1 MRSVSVGNRAALPCS
16 LMSMSVRRIGLL
28 LVAVL
33 AVAAC
38 SNGSGRAPYLTQPAV
53 SCPAVDGLA
62 GQRSADPL
70 PTDFR
75 PVSAIRCAFQPTVAP
90 SAGSRSSGLAW
101 VVAQRSVGPFDDLVR
116 ALHLPPQ
123 EQNGEPVC
131 PAVFVMPVLLAL
143 TDVSGNTAL
152 PALPGTVCRTP
163 LPEVQ
168 SELDALAWVDI
179 VRQR

>member
-1 MRSVSVGNRAALPCS
+1 
-16 LMSMSVRRIGLL
+16 MSMSVRRIALL

-38 SNGSGRAPYLTQPAV
+38 SNGSGRPPYLTQPAV

-62 GQRSADPL
+62 GQRSAEPL

-75 PVSAIRCAFQPTVAP
+75 PVSARRCAFQPTVAP
-90 SAGSRSSGLAW
+90 SAGSRSSGLVW
-101 VVAQRSVGPFDDLVR
+101 IVAQRSAGPFDDLVR

-123 EQNGEPVC
+123 EQNGEAVC

-143 TDVSGNTAL
+143 TDASGDTVL

-163 LPEVQ
+163 LPEVL

-179 VRQR
+179 ARQQ

>member
-1 MRSVSVGNRAALPCS
+1 
-16 LMSMSVRRIGLL
+16 MSMSVRRIGLV

-38 SNGSGRAPYLTQPAV
+38 SNGSGRAPYLTQPAA
-53 SCPAVDGLA
+53 SCPTVDGLA

-75 PVSAIRCAFQPTVAP
+75 PVSAVRCTFRQTVAQ
-90 SAGSRSSGLAW
+90 SAGSPSSGFAW
-101 VVAQRSVGPFDDLVR
+101 VAAQRSAGPFDDLVR
-116 ALHLPPQ
+116 ALHQPPQ

-131 PAVFVMPVLLAL
+131 AAVFVMPVLLAL
-143 TDVSGNTAL
+143 TDASGNTLL

-168 SELDALAWVDI
+168 SALDALTWVEI
-179 VRQR
+179 ARQQ